1 MVTYND
7 NGLKSGNKTAHI
19 IVKNAVLYDTNSDR
33 SKTTKITK
41 AVITHIHIQMM

>member
-19 IVKNAVLYDTNSDR
+19 IVKKTAVLYETNSD
-33 SKTTKITK
+33 KITKITK